1 MDNDNKKDEIVE
13 IVNLSKNV
21 INCELLL
28 KKLSEGTLQSFQ
40 NKNMIMSGLNTET
53 LLMLLKFQTVMMQ

>member
-1 MDNDNKKDEIVE
+1 MDNDNKKDEIVN

-40 NKNMIMSGLNTET
+40 KKNMIMSGLNTET
-53 LLMLLKFQTVMMQ
+53 LLMLLKFQTAMMQ